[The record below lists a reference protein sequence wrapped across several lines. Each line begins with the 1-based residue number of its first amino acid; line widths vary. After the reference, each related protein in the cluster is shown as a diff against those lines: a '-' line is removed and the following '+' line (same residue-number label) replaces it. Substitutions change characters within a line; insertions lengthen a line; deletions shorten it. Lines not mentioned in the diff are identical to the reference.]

1 MRAFAVLRRGETPAI
16 HDLPIPGA
24 DGAYLIRLRAAGV
37 NPVDYK
43 LVEGLT
49 GSSPYPFVLG
59 LDFAGVLERVPAG
72 EGDLHPGDRVFGIA
86 RTHGSY
92 AEYTAVAPGAI
103 IEPVARIPDGVGD
116 EQAAALPIP
125 ALTALGSL
133 TLLGVTTGQRL
144 VVMGATGAV
153 GGYAT
158 QIARSRGAHV
168 IATVR
173 GEVEEARRLGA
184 TDVYDSGTVD
194 VLEALRTSHPDGV
207 DAVLDIV
214 DGPEP
219 IRRVAGILRP
229 GGRLVSTL
237 YAADVAWFAEQHITA
252 YNISSS
258 ATSDAPKAHSNPSM
272 SPAGLTE
279 VGHMVADGT
288 ITTRIQRSVGLD
300 GAGEIIEKVRTGGL
314 RGKAVIRL

>member
-1 MRAFAVLRRGETPAI
+1 MRAFAVLRFGETPAI
-16 HDLPIPGA
+16 HELPVPGA
-24 DGAYLIRLRAAGV
+24 DGARVIRVRAAGV
-37 NPVDYK
+37 NPIDYK

-49 GSSPYPFVLG
+49 ATSRYPFVLG
-59 LDFAGVLERVPAG
+59 LDFAGVVERVSDG
-72 EGDLHPGDRVFGIA
+72 ETDLHVGDRVFGIA
-86 RTHGSY
+86 RAHGSY
-92 AEYTAVAPGAI
+92 AEYTAIAVGTT
-103 IEPVARIPDGVGD
+103 IEPVARIPDAVGD
-116 EQAAALPIP
+116 EQAAALPVP

-133 TLLGVTTGQRL
+133 ALLGVTAGQRL

-158 QIARSRGAHV
+158 QMARARGAHV

-173 GEVEEARRLGA
+173 GEVEEARALGA
-184 TDVYDSGTVD
+184 VEVYDSKTVD
-194 VLEALRTSHPDGV
+194 VFEALRASHPDGV

-214 DGPEP
+214 DGPEAS
-219 IRRVAGILRP
+219 RRNAEIIRP

-237 YAADVAWFAEQHITA
+237 YGADVPWFAERKITA

-258 ATSDAPKAHSNPSM
+258 ATSDSPKAHTNPSM

-279 VGHMVADGT
+279 VARMLADAT
-288 ITTRIQRSVGLD
+288 ITARIGCVVGLD
-300 GAGEIIEKVRTGGL
+300 GAGQVIEKLRAGGL